1 MDEMFNLITLVLVPK
16 GGYMK
21 FLRVLFI
28 SLMSMIFVVGGA
40 CAESAL
46 NQILSSGK
54 LKAGTTGDFNPF
66 SVRDPSTNKY
76 KGYDIDIMTEL
87 ANDLGVEIEFVP
99 TDWKTIVNGVVAGK
113 YHITGSASIKP
124 SRMKAAGFSESYL
137 AVNFKPFTTTDK
149 VDNFKG
155 WDSINKNGV
164 KVATTL
170 GTAMEPLV
178 KAWFPNASIKS
189 VEAPA
194 RGYQEVLAGR
204 ADVFVTSNLEGS
216 TLKAKY
222 SNVKEISIDAPRSP
236 TPLAMLLPQSD
247 QVWINFV
254 NHWIEIKKAKGY
266 FKKTADKW
274 GL

>member
-1 MDEMFNLITLVLVPK
+1 MKFIKLFTATFIAIFSLSNITLADSVLN
-16 GGYMK
+16 
-21 FLRVLFI
+21 
-28 SLMSMIFVVGGA
+28 
-40 CAESAL
+40 E
-46 NQILSSGK
+46 ILSSGK

-66 SVRDPSTNKY
+66 SVRDTATNKY
-76 KGYDIDIMTEL
+76 KGYDIDIMSEL
-87 ANDLGVEIEFVP
+87 AKDMGVEIEFVP

-113 YHITGSASIKP
+113 YHITGSASIKT

-137 AVNFKPFTTTDK
+137 SVNFKPFTTDDK
-149 VDNFKG
+149 VSKFDG
-155 WDSINKNGV
+155 WASINKSGV
-164 KVATTL
+164 KIATTL
-170 GTAMEPLV
+170 GTAMEPMV
-178 KAWFPNASIKS
+178 KSWFPNASIKS

-222 SNVKEISIDAPRSP
+222 KNVKEVKVDAPRSP
-236 TPLAMLLPQSD
+236 TPLAMLLPQGD

-254 NHWIEIKKAKGY
+254 NHWIKIKTAKGF
-266 FKKTADKW
+266 FKKTAKKW

>member
-1 MDEMFNLITLVLVPK
+1 MNFLRIILITFI
-16 GGYMK
+16 G
-21 FLRVLFI
+21 LFSFN
-28 SLMSMIFVVGGA
+28 SLAVG
-40 CAESAL
+40 ESAL

-66 SVRDPSTNKY
+66 SVRDPATNKY
-76 KGYDIDIMTEL
+76 KGYDIDIMSEL
-87 ANDLGVEIEFVP
+87 AKDMGVEIEFVP
-99 TDWKTIVNGVVAGK
+99 TDWKTIVSGVVAGK
-113 YHITGSASIKP
+113 YHITGSASIKA
-124 SRMKAAGFSESYL
+124 SRMKAAGFSESYM
-137 AVNFKPFTTTDK
+137 AVVFKPFTTSDK
-149 VDNFKG
+149 VDKFEG
-155 WDSINKNGV
+155 WDSINQSGV
-164 KVATTL
+164 VVATTL

-178 KAWFPNASIKS
+178 KSWFPNASIKS

-222 SNVKEISIDAPRSP
+222 TKVKEIKIDAPRSP

-254 NHWIEIKKAKGY
+254 NHWVKIKKAKGY
-266 FKKTADKW
+266 FMKTADKW

>member
-1 MDEMFNLITLVLVPK
+1 M
-16 GGYMK
+16 
-21 FLRVLFI
+21 
-28 SLMSMIFVVGGA
+28 
-40 CAESAL
+40 
-46 NQILSSGK
+46 
-54 LKAGTTGDFNPF
+54 
-66 SVRDPSTNKY
+66 RDTATNKY
-76 KGYDIDIMTEL
+76 KGYDIDIMSEL
-87 ANDLGVEIEFVP
+87 AKDMGVDIEFVP

-113 YHITGSASIKP
+113 YHITGSASIKA

-137 AVNFKPFTTTDK
+137 SVNFKPFTTNDK
-149 VDNFKG
+149 SSKFNG
-155 WDSINKNGV
+155 WDSINKKGV

-178 KAWFPNASIKS
+178 KGWFPNAEIKS

-222 SNVKEISIDAPRSP
+222 SNIKEVSIDAPRSP
-236 TPLAMLLPQSD
+236 TPLAMLLPQND

-254 NHWIEIKKAKGY
+254 NHWIKIKMAKGF
-266 FKKTADKW
+266 FKKTAQKW

>member
-1 MDEMFNLITLVLVPK
+1 MKFIKLFTATFIAIFSLSNITLADSVLN
-16 GGYMK
+16 
-21 FLRVLFI
+21 
-28 SLMSMIFVVGGA
+28 
-40 CAESAL
+40 E
-46 NQILSSGK
+46 ILSSGK

-66 SVRDPSTNKY
+66 SVRDTATNKY
-76 KGYDIDIMTEL
+76 KGYDIDIMSEL
-87 ANDLGVEIEFVP
+87 AKDMGVEIEFVP

-113 YHITGSASIKP
+113 YHITGSASIKA

-137 AVNFKPFTTTDK
+137 SVNFKPFTTDDK
-149 VDNFKG
+149 VSKFNG
-155 WDSINKNGV
+155 WDSINKSGV
-164 KVATTL
+164 KIATTL
-170 GTAMEPLV
+170 GTAMEPMV
-178 KAWFPNASIKS
+178 KSWFPNASIKS

-222 SNVKEISIDAPRSP
+222 KNVKEVKVDAPRSP
-236 TPLAMLLPQSD
+236 TPLAMLLPQGD

-254 NHWIEIKKAKGY
+254 NHWIKIKTAKGF
-266 FKKTADKW
+266 FKKTAKKW

>member
-1 MDEMFNLITLVLVPK
+1 MKLIKILAFSIITLLS
-16 GGYMK
+16 
-21 FLRVLFI
+21 FNNF
-28 SLMSMIFVVGGA
+28 A
-40 CAESAL
+40 AAESAL
-46 NQILSSGK
+46 NEILSSGK

-66 SVRDPSTNKY
+66 STRDPATNTD

-87 ANDLGVEIEFVP
+87 AKDMGVEIEFVP

-113 YHITGSASIKP
+113 YHITGSASIKA

-137 AVNFKPFTTTDK
+137 AVNFKPFTTENKMSKFD
-149 VDNFKG
+149 G
-155 WDSINKNGV
+155 WDSINKSGV
-164 KVATTL
+164 TVATTL
-170 GTAMEPLV
+170 GTAMEPMV
-178 KAWFPNASIKS
+178 KGWFPNAEIKV

-216 TLKAKY
+216 TLKEKY
-222 SNVKEISIDAPRSP
+222 PNVKQVKIDAARNP

-254 NHWIEIKKAKGY
+254 NHWIKIKTAKG
-266 FKKTADKW
+266 FFANTAEKW

>member
-1 MDEMFNLITLVLVPK
+1 MKLIKILIVSV
-16 GGYMK
+16 
-21 FLRVLFI
+21 FVLF
-28 SLMSMIFVVGGA
+28 SVNNFAL
-40 CAESAL
+40 AESAL
-46 NQILSSGK
+46 KQILSSGK

-66 SVRDPSTNKY
+66 SVRDTVTNKY
-76 KGYDIDIMTEL
+76 KGYDIDIMSEL
-87 ANDLGVEIEFVP
+87 AKDMGVEIEFVP

-113 YHITGSASIKP
+113 YHITGSASIKA

-137 AVNFKPFTTTDK
+137 SVNFKPFTTNDK
-149 VDNFKG
+149 LSKFKG
-155 WDSINKNGV
+155 WDSINKKGV

-178 KAWFPNASIKS
+178 KGWFPNAEIKS

-222 SNVKEISIDAPRSP
+222 SNIKEVSIDAPRSP
-236 TPLAMLLPQSD
+236 TPLAMLLPQND

-254 NHWIEIKKAKGY
+254 NHWIKIKIAKGF
-266 FKKTADKW
+266 FKKTAQKW

>member
-1 MDEMFNLITLVLVPK
+1 MSL
-16 GGYMK
+16 GGVCFMK
-21 FLRVLFI
+21 FLRIAVIALIGFFSVNSIVL
-28 SLMSMIFVVGGA
+28 G
-40 CAESAL
+40 ESSL

-66 SVRDPSTNKY
+66 SVRDPATNKY
-76 KGYDIDIMTEL
+76 KGYDIDIMSEL
-87 ANDLGVEIEFVP
+87 AKDMGVEIEFVP

-124 SRMKAAGFSESYL
+124 SRMKAAGFSESYM
-137 AVNFKPFTTTDK
+137 AVVFKPFTTADK
-149 VDNFKG
+149 VDKFKG
-155 WDSINKNGV
+155 WDSINQSGV
-164 KVATTL
+164 TVATTL
-170 GTAMEPLV
+170 GTAMEPMV
-178 KAWFPNASIKS
+178 KGWFPNATIKS

-222 SNVKEISIDAPRSP
+222 SKVKEIEIDAPRAP

-254 NHWIEIKKAKGY
+254 NHWIKIKKAKGF

>member
-1 MDEMFNLITLVLVPK
+1 MKLIKILVASLFLLFSFNNFAL
-16 GGYMK
+16 
-21 FLRVLFI
+21 
-28 SLMSMIFVVGGA
+28 
-40 CAESAL
+40 AESVL
-46 NQILSSGK
+46 KQILSSGK

-66 SVRDPSTNKY
+66 SVRDTATNKY
-76 KGYDIDIMTEL
+76 KGYDIDIMSEL
-87 ANDLGVEIEFVP
+87 AKDMGVEIEFVP

-113 YHITGSASIKP
+113 YHITGSASIKA

-137 AVNFKPFTTTDK
+137 SVNFKPFTTSDK
-149 VDNFKG
+149 QNKFDG

-178 KAWFPNASIKS
+178 KAWFPNAEVKS

-222 SNVKEISIDAPRSP
+222 SNIKEVSIDAPRSP
-236 TPLAMLLPQSD
+236 TPLAMLLPQND

-254 NHWIEIKKAKGY
+254 NHWIKIKTAKGF
-266 FKKTADKW
+266 FKKTAKKW

>member
-1 MDEMFNLITLVLVPK
+1 MKLIKILVVSLFVLLSFNNFAL
-16 GGYMK
+16 
-21 FLRVLFI
+21 
-28 SLMSMIFVVGGA
+28 
-40 CAESAL
+40 AESVL
-46 NQILSSGK
+46 KQILSSGK

-66 SVRDPSTNKY
+66 SVRVTATNKY
-76 KGYDIDIMTEL
+76 KGYDIDIMSEL
-87 ANDLGVEIEFVP
+87 AKDMGVEIEFVP

-113 YHITGSASIKP
+113 YHITGSASIKA

-137 AVNFKPFTTTDK
+137 SVNFKPFTTSDK
-149 VDNFKG
+149 QNRFDG
-155 WDSINKNGV
+155 WDSINKKGV

-178 KAWFPNASIKS
+178 KAWFPNAEIKS

-222 SNVKEISIDAPRSP
+222 SNIKEVSIDAPRSP
-236 TPLAMLLPQSD
+236 TPLAMLLPQND

-254 NHWIEIKKAKGY
+254 NHWIKIKTAKGF
-266 FKKTADKW
+266 FKKTAKKW

>member
-1 MDEMFNLITLVLVPK
+1 MKIIKLIAFTLAMMLSVN
-16 GGYMK
+16 GSA
-21 FLRVLFI
+21 F
-28 SLMSMIFVVGGA
+28 A
-40 CAESAL
+40 DSAL
-46 NQILSSGK
+46 NKILSTGV
-54 LKAGTTGDFNPF
+54 LKAGTTGDFPPF
-66 SVRDPSTNKY
+66 SKRDTATNEY
-76 KGYDIDIMTEL
+76 EGFDIDVLKEL
-87 ANDLGVEIEFVP
+87 AKDMDVEIEFVP

-113 YHITGSASIKP
+113 YHITGSASIKA

-137 AVNFKPFTTTDK
+137 SVNFKPFTTNDK
-149 VDNFKG
+149 LSKFKG
-155 WDSINKNGV
+155 WDSINKKGV

-178 KAWFPNASIKS
+178 KGWFPNAEIKS

-222 SNVKEISIDAPRSP
+222 SNIKEVSIDAPRSP
-236 TPLAMLLPQSD
+236 TPLAMLLPQND

-254 NHWIEIKKAKGY
+254 NHWIKIKIAKGF
-266 FKKTADKW
+266 FKKTAQKW

>member
-1 MDEMFNLITLVLVPK
+1 MRIIKIIALTLVMML
-16 GGYMK
+16 
-21 FLRVLFI
+21 
-28 SLMSMIFVVGGA
+28 SLNGVAS
-40 CAESAL
+40 AESAL
-46 NQILSSGK
+46 NRILSTGV

-66 SVRDPSTNKY
+66 SVRDTATNKY
-76 KGYDIDIMTEL
+76 KGYDIDIMSEL
-87 ANDLGVEIEFVP
+87 AKDMGVDIEFVP

-113 YHITGSASIKP
+113 YHITGSASIKA

-137 AVNFKPFTTTDK
+137 SVNFKPFTTNDK
-149 VDNFKG
+149 SSKFNG
-155 WDSINKNGV
+155 WDSINKKGV

-178 KAWFPNASIKS
+178 KGWFPNAEIKS

-222 SNVKEISIDAPRSP
+222 SNIKEVSIDAPRSP
-236 TPLAMLLPQSD
+236 TPLAMLLPQND

-254 NHWIEIKKAKGY
+254 NHWIKIKIAKGF
-266 FKKTADKW
+266 FKKTAQKW

>member
-1 MDEMFNLITLVLVPK
+1 
-16 GGYMK
+16 MK
-21 FLRVLFI
+21 FIKILIVSLFTMFTLSNI
-28 SLMSMIFVVGGA
+28 ALG
-40 CAESAL
+40 ESAL

-66 SVRDPSTNKY
+66 SIRDTATNKY
-76 KGYDIDIMTEL
+76 KGYDIDIMSEL
-87 ANDLGVEIEFVP
+87 AKDMGVEIEFVP

-113 YHITGSASIKP
+113 YHITGSASIKA

-137 AVNFKPFTTTDK
+137 SVNFKPFTTKDK
-149 VDNFKG
+149 VAKFKG
-155 WDSINKNGV
+155 WDSINKKGV

-170 GTAMEPLV
+170 GTAMEPMV
-178 KAWFPNASIKS
+178 KAWFPNANIKS

-216 TLKAKY
+216 TLKKKY
-222 SNVKEISIDAPRSP
+222 SNVKEVNVESPRSP
-236 TPLAMLLPQSD
+236 TPLAMLLPQND

-254 NHWIEIKKAKGY
+254 NHWIKIKTAKGF
-266 FKKTADKW
+266 FKKTAQKW

>member
-1 MDEMFNLITLVLVPK
+1 MKFIKLFTATFIAIFSLSNITLADSVLN
-16 GGYMK
+16 
-21 FLRVLFI
+21 
-28 SLMSMIFVVGGA
+28 
-40 CAESAL
+40 E
-46 NQILSSGK
+46 ILSSGK

-66 SVRDPSTNKY
+66 SVRDTATNKY
-76 KGYDIDIMTEL
+76 KGYDIDIMSEL
-87 ANDLGVEIEFVP
+87 AKDMGVEIEFVP

-113 YHITGSASIKP
+113 YHITGSASIKT

-137 AVNFKPFTTTDK
+137 SVNFKPFTTDDK
-149 VDNFKG
+149 VSKFNG
-155 WDSINKNGV
+155 WDSINKSGV
-164 KVATTL
+164 KIATTL
-170 GTAMEPLV
+170 GTAMEPMV
-178 KAWFPNASIKS
+178 KSWFPNASIKS

-222 SNVKEISIDAPRSP
+222 KNVKEVKVDAPRSP
-236 TPLAMLLPQSD
+236 TPLAMLLPQGD

-254 NHWIEIKKAKGY
+254 NHWIKIKTAKGF
-266 FKKTADKW
+266 FKKTAKKW